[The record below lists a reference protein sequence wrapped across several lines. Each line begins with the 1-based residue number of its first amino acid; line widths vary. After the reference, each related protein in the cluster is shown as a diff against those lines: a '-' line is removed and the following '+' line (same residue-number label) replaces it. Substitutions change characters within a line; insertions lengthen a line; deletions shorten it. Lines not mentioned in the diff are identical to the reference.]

1 MLTDEIFEEKIKSLT
16 NSNNLQLNFSVAYS
30 GGMDSHVLLYAM
42 ANLKKKYPFG
52 LRAVHVNHGLSR
64 NADDWVVYC
73 ENICNQL
80 NIKFVAKCVDVREKI
95 KEVGKHS
102 LEAVA
107 RELRYEEFARL
118 LYENEYLLTAHHCT
132 DQLETFL
139 LQFFRGAGPAGL
151 SAMPETKI
159 FDKDKKLLRPL
170 LNFSREELHEYAL
183 KNDLQWITDE
193 SNENIGIDRNFI
205 RHKLIPVIKMRWPG
219 VLKTSLRVSSHQAK
233 AQKLLRFLAKEDYKK
248 TKGDVLGTLSIRKL
262 LFLDEDRQNNLI
274 RYWLNELGFISP
286 SSVKLEHVKTD
297 VLLSSCDAMPLVK
310 WGNCEVRKYKDNLY
324 ALSTLEKVDSSIR
337 LEWDGKRVLKLPG
350 DLGILDAD
358 FLKQKSID
366 SSSNLSI
373 RFKRGGERILLKS
386 GETVSLK
393 KMMQKWNVPPWQ
405 RERVPLLYD
414 NEDLIYVILK
424 DLRES
429 EKKDTLQI

>member
-1 MLTDEIFEEKIKSLT
+1 
-16 NSNNLQLNFSVAYS
+16 
-30 GGMDSHVLLYAM
+30 
-42 ANLKKKYPFG
+42 
-52 LRAVHVNHGLSR
+52 
-64 NADDWVVYC
+64 
-73 ENICNQL
+73 
-80 NIKFVAKCVDVREKI
+80 
-95 KEVGKHS
+95 
-102 LEAVA
+102 
-107 RELRYEEFARL
+107 
-118 LYENEYLLTAHHCT
+118 
-132 DQLETFL
+132 
-139 LQFFRGAGPAGL
+139 
-151 SAMPETKI
+151 
-159 FDKDKKLLRPL
+159 
-170 LNFSREELHEYAL
+170 
-183 KNDLQWITDE
+183 
-193 SNENIGIDRNFI
+193 
-205 RHKLIPVIKMRWPG
+205 
-219 VLKTSLRVSSHQAK
+219 
-233 AQKLLRFLAKEDYKK
+233 
-248 TKGDVLGTLSIRKL
+248 
-262 LFLDEDRQNNLI
+262 
-274 RYWLNELGFISP
+274 
-286 SSVKLEHVKTD
+286 
-297 VLLSSCDAMPLVK
+297 MPLVK